1 MFTKLL
7 CTCNSLAIVLSAFY
21 YNNLSSDPLTF
32 SAQKFF
38 VYFQWLQEIKLYMEV
53 WGRSENPPRSGILS
67 QPQKHLQRQFL
78 GLYSNVDPPVTLRI
92 HVPPSYISA
101 IFILNAHEQ
110 FVLSLCNT
118 SHEMLLRM
126 LFMCFWLTLYI
137 NVYDLYKHLVVNQLV
152 FTCYLL
158 QNSNT
163 WEMSLKYGIFFLML
177 SRKCCAYNSSLF
189 SVLLQCTCQTDIP
202 WRFKGITW
210 TQF

>member
-1 MFTKLL
+1 MTARNQAIYGSLRKEWKSTQIRHSQPTPKTSPKTISWTIFKCWPPGDLTYT
-7 CTCNSLAIVLSAFY
+7 CTSILYQPSSSSTLM
-21 YNNLSSDPLTF
+21 NNLFF
-32 SAQKFF
+32 SCATQAMKCCLEC
-38 VYFQWLQEIKLYMEV
+38 YL
-53 WGRSENPPRSGILS
+53 
-67 QPQKHLQRQFL
+67 
-78 GLYSNVDPPVTLRI
+78 
-92 HVPPSYISA
+92 
-101 IFILNAHEQ
+101 
-110 FVLSLCNT
+110 
-118 SHEMLLRM
+118 
-126 LFMCFWLTLYI
+126 CFWLTLYI

-189 SVLLQCTCQTDIP
+189 SVLLQCTCQIDIP